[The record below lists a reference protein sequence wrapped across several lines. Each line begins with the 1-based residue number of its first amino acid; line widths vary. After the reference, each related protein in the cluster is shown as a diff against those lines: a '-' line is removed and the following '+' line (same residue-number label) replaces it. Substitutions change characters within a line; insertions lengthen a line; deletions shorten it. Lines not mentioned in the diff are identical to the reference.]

1 MIFPKALDNKRVLCY
16 TICCRGGENISRQ
29 KVEGF
34 MRKFEEV
41 RDEFKVFPGV
51 KTKLPERSDS
61 RSAGYDLHSKEDY
74 VLQPGESHTFWT
86 DVCATMFFDNVMFI
100 FARSGLGCKKGVVPR
115 NCVGV
120 IDPSYYGNSSTGGNL
135 AVCLENNGDEP
146 LEVKIGDRIAQIVYC
161 RYLVTDDDRFLS
173 QKTDKVERTGGFGS
187 TGR

>member
-1 MIFPKALDNKRVLCY
+1 
-16 TICCRGGENISRQ
+16 
-29 KVEGF
+29 

-41 RDEFKVFPGV
+41 RDEFKVFPNV
-51 KTKLPERSDS
+51 ETKLPERSDS

-173 QKTDKVERTGGFGS
+173 QKEKGPGRSGGFGS